1 MKNILKRALLLTLAL
16 VMMIQFT
23 GCGGGDDVVSNADF
37 EIDLDSD
44 VLITDKPV
52 KLSYFFRASKS
63 DDGQYGTYK
72 EAAKMTG
79 VMLETTVS
87 KSNSDLTQ
95 AFNLMLASGD
105 IPDIVFTQDELQFMK
120 YGMDGAFVALD
131 EHFDKMPNFKAF
143 LEENPVVRKNLTA
156 ADGHIY
162 YLPFCPSGK
171 ASIGWFVREDW
182 MEKLG
187 LKNPTNA
194 EELYEVLTAFKTQD
208 PNGNGKAD
216 EVPFFGAATQK
227 LKDLFPLWG
236 ARQSWFVEDGK
247 VKFGPLEPEFKTA
260 MTNVIK
266 WYKEGLLDK
275 EIITISKTPRER
287 MLSENIGGMTTD
299 WFASTSRLND
309 TIKNVPGLKFTPF
322 APPENIIVSQRAEN
336 ANYGWGIYSG
346 TKYLDIAVKYLDFW
360 FSEKGSNL
368 INFGKEGEHWNMV
381 DGKPQ
386 FTEELLAKDNPQ
398 QIIRDFGCQQGIGYK
413 QNFDYELQWMNQIGK
428 DGMKMYEE
436 GNWFAEQMPPVYMQ
450 MDAKEREEYT
460 TLKTNI
466 ETHYDELFQKW
477 ILGSADFEKG
487 YDSFVASIKKL
498 GVDRLLELQNNAYAK
513 YLSIK

>member
-1 MKNILKRALLLTLAL
+1 MKHILKRVLLITLAL

-23 GCGGGDDVVSNADF
+23 GCGKDEVVSNADF

-52 KLSYFFRASKS
+52 ELSYFFRASKS

-72 EAAKMTG
+72 EAARMTG
-79 VMLETTVS
+79 VMLKTTVS

-131 EHFDKMPNFKAF
+131 EHFDKMPNFSKF
-143 LEENPVVRKNLTA
+143 LEENPTVRKNLTA
-156 ADGHIY
+156 VDGHIY

-171 ASIGWFVREDW
+171 TAQGWFVREDW

-187 LKNPTNA
+187 LENPTNA
-194 EELYEVLTAFKTQD
+194 EELYNVLTAFKTQD

-216 EVPFFGAATQK
+216 EVPFFGTAANK
-227 LKDLFPLWG
+227 LVDFFPLWG
-236 ARQSWFVEDGK
+236 ARQGWYLDGDEI
-247 VKFGPLEPEFKTA
+247 KFGPMQPEYKEA
-260 MTNVIK
+260 MTNIIK
-266 WYKEGLLDK
+266 WYNEGLFDK
-275 EIITISKTPRER
+275 EIITATSSPRDR
-287 MLSENIGGMTTD
+287 MLVENIGGMTTD
-299 WFASTSRLND
+299 WFASTARYND
-309 TIKNVPGLKFTPF
+309 TIKDIPGFKFTPF
-322 APPENIIVSQRAEN
+322 APPENIIVGQRSISS
-336 ANYGWGIYSG
+336 NYGWGIYSG
-346 TKYLDIAVKYLDFW
+346 TKYLDIAIKYLDFW

-368 INFGKEGEHWNMV
+368 INFGKEGEHWTMV
-381 DGKPQ
+381 NGKPT
-386 FTEELLAKDNPQ
+386 FTEELLANDNPQ

-428 DGMKMYEE
+428 DGMKMYED
-436 GNWFAEQMPPVYMQ
+436 GNWFAEIMPPITMQ
-450 MDAKEREEYT
+450 MTAAEREEYT

-477 ILGSADFEKG
+477 ILGSADFETG
-487 YDSFVASIKKL
+487 YDAFLASVKKMDL
-498 GVDRLLELQNNAYAK
+498 DRLLQIMNDALDK
-513 YLSIK
+513 YNSVK